1 MKLIHLR
8 FTSGG
13 LLLLASAVHGAP
25 FLYAPGD
32 FILAFRQ
39 TGNAQD
45 LVVNA
50 GSVTNFTDLPL
61 DATVPITN
69 LSDTQLRS
77 VFPSLNAIYWSVAA
91 ANRPPL
97 VEAFPIQSLWVTAP
111 RLDPELP
118 SVPWLRKGQFV
129 QGNAG
134 SQIDGLG
141 AAAAGYSSRTPAGP
155 DNTATGV
162 AIPVSNEA
170 SFTSFIGSAGDFQGS
185 FQGNVENLTPDDF
198 EDTPGAVSR
207 SDFFELPPGT
217 TAAGT
222 LNAPGRHLGYFELKS
237 DGTLVFSNKAS
248 AVPTPQ
254 ITGIQRDGDQTIV
267 SFTTVVGP
275 TYQLRATDQAGFTA
289 PSSSWPIVGS
299 LEGTGGPASLSDT
312 SADPTQFY
320 VVDVVP

>member
-1 MKLIHLR
+1 MKFVYLQHLA
-8 FTSGG
+8 SG
-13 LLLLASAVHGAP
+13 LLLFAGSAQAAP

-32 FILAFRQ
+32 LILAFRQ

-50 GSVTNFTDLPL
+50 GSATNFTSLPL

-77 VFPSLNAIYWSVAA
+77 VFPSLNAISWSVAA

-97 VEAFPIQSLWVTAP
+97 VEAFPVQSLWVTAP
-111 RLDPELP
+111 RLDPEIP
-118 SVPWLRKGQFV
+118 ASPWLRKGQFV

-134 SQIDGLG
+134 SQIDGMG
-141 AAAAGYSSRTPAGP
+141 ASAAGYSSRTPAGP

-198 EDTPGAVSR
+198 EDSPESISR
-207 SDFFELPPGT
+207 SDLFELLPGT
-217 TAAGT
+217 TAGGT
-222 LNAPGRHLGYFELKS
+222 LNAPGRHLGYFELKG

-254 ITGIQRDGDQTIV
+254 ITDIQRDGDETIV
-267 SFTTVVGP
+267 SFTTVAGP
-275 TYQLRATDQAGFTA
+275 TYQLRATDQAGLSS
-289 PSSSWPIVGS
+289 PVSSWPVVDSLIGAGS
-299 LEGTGGPASLSDT
+299 PASLTDT
-312 SADPTQFY
+312 SADPIQFY
-320 VVDVVP
+320 IVDVVP